1 MCLLAIYIDHKNC
14 PYWPLLPFEM
24 TQLCLWSM
32 FLIKSIS
39 YLSLYLTLTSFWEKT
54 SRTWASLSPEIKCV
68 ISVGRLG
75 FGHVQVPARGF
86 KSQSEVCS
94 FTKRGGRQRTF
105 PNHFLCTLYKSKHYT
120 TWPHLILNSSW
131 NYYSFYVGKKT
142 VSETLYNFPKVTQ
155 FLEKVGVIKQVIW
168 LKSSCSFHYRM
179 FL

>member
-1 MCLLAIYIDHKNC
+1 
-14 PYWPLLPFEM
+14 
-24 TQLCLWSM
+24 M
-32 FLIKSIS
+32 FLSKSIS
-39 YLSLYLTLTSFWEKT
+39 YLSLCLSLNFFCDET

-68 ISVGRLG
+68 ISVERLG
-75 FGHVQVPARGF
+75 FGHVQVLACGF

-94 FTKRGGRQRTF
+94 FIKRGGRQRTF

-120 TWPHLILNSSW
+120 TWPHLILNSSR
-131 NYYSFYVGKKT
+131 NDYSFYEGKKT

-155 FLEKVGVIKQVIW
+155 FLEKVGLIKQVIW